1 MSRLDIAEREVKLE
15 LIASIAKSQHALSRI
30 LSTVAD
36 LTDWS
41 PEAAKH
47 IGENVRLLT
56 QLQESMAGSVAGWPL
71 RRSARRTG
79 KPARPWLNTQLHS
92 DANRHE

>member
-36 LTDWS
+36 FTDWS

-56 QLQESMAGSVAGWPL
+56 QLQESMAGAVTGWPL
-71 RRSARRTG
+71 RRSTRKTG
-79 KPARPWLNTQLHS
+79 EPAPPWLNTQLHS
-92 DANRHE
+92 DDKTRQ